1 MVQWVAPNRTPR
13 GAEQWRFVQV
23 TTLAAVPDTKPK
35 QLKLPTFEGHA
46 IATARIALGGALDLA
61 LTSVQDVEMVNA
73 LTLGTELTVSV
84 EIPGTDEPIVLS
96 ARVTRRGHRLR
107 KIDESEQPVSDY
119 RITVNSV
126 ADAED

>member
-1 MVQWVAPNRTPR
+1 M
-13 GAEQWRFVQV
+13 
-23 TTLAAVPDTKPK
+23 TTLAAVPDSKPK
-35 QLKLPTFEGHA
+35 QLKLPTFEGHS

-61 LTSVQDVEMVNA
+61 LTSAQDVEMVNA

-84 EIPGTDEPIVLS
+84 EIPGADDPIVLS